1 MTPGLPQSVFKL
13 AVCLCALAPAAALAA
28 LGDVAQSI
36 ELDRVQLNASARIV
50 TAPRYT
56 VYELAVPGGTI
67 VREFLAP
74 SGIVFAIAW
83 RGPFMPD
90 LRQALG
96 AYFEPYQSAVRANSA
111 GHAQVSVAQPDLVVN
126 SGGHQRAFFGQ
137 AYLPQALPPGVTID
151 ELR

>member
-1 MTPGLPQSVFKL
+1 MPGMPKSACKL
-13 AVCLCALAPAAALAA
+13 AVCLCALAPAVALAA
-28 LGDVAQSI
+28 LGDLAQSI
-36 ELDRVQLNASARIV
+36 ELDRAQLNASARIV

-56 VYELAVPGGTI
+56 VYELAAPGGTI
-67 VREFLAP
+67 VREFVAP

-96 AYFEPYQSAVRANSA
+96 AYFEPYQSAVRTNSA
-111 GHAQVSVAQPDLVVN
+111 GHGQVSVAEPDLVVN

-137 AYLPQALPPGVTID
+137 AYLPQALPPGVSSD

>member
-1 MTPGLPQSVFKL
+1 MPKSACKL
-13 AVCLCALAPAAALAA
+13 AVCLCALAPAVALAA
-28 LGDVAQSI
+28 LGDLAQSI
-36 ELDRVQLNASARIV
+36 ELDRAQLNASARIV

-56 VYELAVPGGTI
+56 VYELAAPGGTI
-67 VREFLAP
+67 VREFVAP

-96 AYFEPYQSAVRANSA
+96 AYFEPYQSAVRTNSA
-111 GHAQVSVAQPDLVVN
+111 GHGQVSVAEPDLVVN

-137 AYLPQALPPGVTID
+137 AYLPQALPPGVSSD